1 VGAICRRNGIV
12 AGWMGVSVLVQ
23 RSVTSMAKKKQ
34 TVWLA
39 VLSSGLAVAAFT
51 FVANKAWD
59 TSHHHHLA
67 AKYVDTSLRF
77 EDNKL
82 LLFVRNNSD
91 DSLDLTAAKIDID
104 DPELLQSPMGA
115 YPDVSK
121 VYDVSTTAGSAKLE
135 TDNDRLVVKLHIT
148 QAIPPRAADQF
159 GVQIV
164 GPAGPLDLSNV
175 KFDVEIQDI
184 KGHTYVVRH

>member
-1 VGAICRRNGIV
+1 MFLFWFKDPSPRWRRKNKLFGSRCCP
-12 AGWMGVSVLVQ
+12 AVS
-23 RSVTSMAKKKQ
+23 RSQYLPLWQ
-34 TVWLA
+34 T
-39 VLSSGLAVAAFT
+39 T
-51 FVANKAWD
+51 
-59 TSHHHHLA
+59 
-67 AKYVDTSLRF
+67 LRF

-148 QAIPPRAADQF
+148 QAIPPKAADQF